1 MDFTE
6 LVNQIAEHF
15 QGKKVRNISMYCD
28 EDPQFKERITPRTV
42 RTSTMTI
49 NFTDDTSIIIDA
61 VSEETGGV
69 SPRCG
74 HTRQIPRLSVSFW
87 VGKQLVDEWVKRKD
101 S

>member
-15 QGKKVRNISMYCD
+15 QGKKVRNISMCCD
-28 EDPQFKERITPRTV
+28 EDPRRKERINPRTV
-42 RTSTMTI
+42 RTSALAI
-49 NFTDDTSIIIDA
+49 NFTDDTSIMIDA

-74 HTRQIPRLSVSFW
+74 HTPTIPRLSVSFW
-87 VGKQLVDEWVKRKD
+87 VGKQLVDEWVKDKR
-101 S
+101 